1 MNLILGIAV
10 VLSLINIVI
19 LATTLED
26 CGKLYKRLGAID
38 IEIAAL
44 KDKDWRIRHAS
55 GKNANYTAGE
65 LAEIF
70 SRIPAHTIVGIETP
84 DCEGWIPVSDI
95 LYGQGTNKGF
105 AFIRG
110 DYEESEE

>member
-44 KDKDWRIRHAS
+44 KDKDWRIRHAN
-55 GKNANYTAGE
+55 GKSANCTAGE

-70 SRIPAHTIVGIETP
+70 SRIPAHTIV
-84 DCEGWIPVSDI
+84 EGWIPVSDI
-95 LYGQGTNKGF
+95 RYAYG
-105 AFIRG
+105 G
-110 DYEESEE
+110 DYEEEEDGNV